1 MIKALIKWI
10 FTGLILGLVQFANA
24 QLLDEIV
31 INPSAVGAEVN
42 IRFTSQIQ
50 YLRHYPKDSGNKIQ
64 VYFRLL
70 ALDAPEP
77 LPVDEYRKSPPSDVL
92 PSFTVIYSP
101 RGSCD
106 AVSSNHCV
114 VIQFSRPVQYK
125 IKPGKDG
132 YSVTLQ
138 VTTLPSPETTQPKSE
153 K

>member
-1 MIKALIKWI
+1 MIKALVTGT
-10 FTGLILGLVQFANA
+10 FTCLMLGLTQFANA

-31 INPSAVGAEVN
+31 INPSTVGAEVN

-64 VYFRLL
+64 VYFRVL

-77 LPVDEYRKSPPSDVL
+77 LPVDEYRKSPPSDLL
-92 PSFTVIYSP
+92 PSFTVSYSP

-125 IKPGKDG
+125 IKPGRDG
-132 YSVTLQ
+132 YSMTLQ
-138 VTTLPSPETTQPKSE
+138 VTTLTSPETTQPKSA